1 MLNKLYEW
9 IDKLWQWISNI
20 IFVRFAF
27 DLPIESLKTMN
38 QDGRL
43 VFSLTHGG
51 IIEWLILS
59 SWSRKQGLGAILI
72 SNRRRILLFAKP
84 LYFLQVVFLKR
95 SYSDLFLSPQQGPRL
110 IFCPPSERKELFN
123 PTEAEVLIAKLYA
136 QEKANPNSAP
146 FSFVPLFICW
156 RKHTRG
162 ASRQLTEYFLGLS
175 SNPNFIGKLWYL
187 ARKRTDS
194 TVRALLPITFAS
206 KDAAEPSDEIDGV
219 DANRMARMVRRKILV
234 EVSQEMRVVLGPRY
248 FSPYSIKESLMR
260 DPQILKMVDQI
271 SEEQGLDRKKV
282 MGLAYQYLT
291 EIAANYKFRF
301 IEVMYVVL
309 TWLFGRIFE
318 DIVVDPGQ
326 LQSLRETMKTK
337 PVVFVSCH
345 RSHLD
350 YLVVPRVLFIED
362 IVTPH
367 IAAGVNLSFWPVGP
381 FLRMGGAFFIRR
393 SFRGEPLY
401 AVCLQEYVEWLI
413 KNKINIKF
421 FIEGTRS
428 RTGKMLPP
436 AFGLLKMVM
445 QTYRDKQVDDIALV
459 PISISYDEVLEEG
472 SYSKELTGA
481 QKEKES
487 AKGLIQS
494 RKLFKRNIG
503 KIYVRFSSPISA
515 KDETQ
520 TAETA
525 GLDPTLALQK
535 TAFQICKSINDV
547 TPITPKSVLSSI
559 LLSHEHSQVSL
570 EDILRSADTL
580 AQYVGWA
587 GAELCTG
594 ASELEFKRTLEKTIR
609 KLQASGTLVV
619 HSGLPVTYSLES
631 RKRINMTFYKN
642 NAIHCFVIPS
652 ITLLSAI
659 RALTLNKHSESE
671 FEAEVVKQ
679 ALTLRN
685 LLKFEFFF
693 SPTQQFVTEIRNN
706 LSYLC
711 EQPKGATLNRD
722 SFIKGLKQR
731 FFEVADAS
739 VLVRLNCDIIESY
752 LIAIGVLK
760 TEGPSSQDSKTL
772 LQLAVREAVSRVEGE
787 DPFLPECI
795 STQNFSNAFK
805 LMENFNLLVNTRE
818 KDRTLWKI
826 GDWNKDAQTTL
837 EELSEFHRL
846 MKLPIE
852 KFIN

>member
-9 IDKLWQWISNI
+9 IDELWQWISNI

-27 DLPIESLKTMN
+27 DLPIDSLRTMN
-38 QDGRL
+38 REGKL
-43 VFSLTHGG
+43 IFALTHGG

-59 SWSRKQGLGAILI
+59 SWSRKHGLGAILI
-72 SNRRRILLFAKP
+72 SNRRSILLFAKP

-95 SYSDLFLSPQQGPRL
+95 TYSDLFLSSQEGPRL
-110 IFCPPSERKELFN
+110 IFCPPSERKQLFN
-123 PTEAEVLIAKLYA
+123 PTEAEVLISELYTH
-136 QEKANPNSAP
+136 EKANPTATP

-194 TVRALLPITFAS
+194 TVRALLPVAFTS
-206 KDAAEPSDEIDGV
+206 KDAADPSDEIDGA

-248 FSPYSIKESLMR
+248 FSPYSVKESLMR
-260 DPQILKMVDQI
+260 DPQILTAVEQL
-271 SEEQGLDRKKV
+271 SQEQGVDRKKI

-318 DIVVDPGQ
+318 DIVVDPTQ
-326 LQSLRETMKTK
+326 LQALRETMKTK

-436 AFGLLKMVM
+436 AYGLLKMVM

-503 KIYVRFSSPISA
+503 KIYVRFANPISA
-515 KDETQ
+515 KDEVQ

-525 GLDPTLALQK
+525 GLDATLALQK
-535 TAFQICKSINDV
+535 TAFQLCKSINDV

-580 AQYVGWA
+580 SQYVTWT

-594 ASELEFKRTLEKTIR
+594 SSEFEFKRTLEKTIR
-609 KLQASGTLVV
+609 KLQASGTLVT

-642 NAIHCFVIPS
+642 NAIHCFIIPS
-652 ITLLSAI
+652 ITLLSAM
-659 RALTLNKHSESE
+659 RALTLGKNTESE

-693 SPTQQFVTEIRNN
+693 SPTQQFVTEVRDS

-711 EQPKGATLNRD
+711 EHSPGVTLDRNA
-722 SFIKGLKQR
+722 FVAGLKRR
-731 FFEVADAS
+731 FFEIADAS
-739 VLVRLNCDIIESY
+739 VLIRLNRDIIESY
-752 LIAIGVLK
+752 LIAIHILK
-760 TEGPSSQDSKTL
+760 TEGPSVQDNKTL
-772 LQLAVREAVSRVEGE
+772 LQVAVREGVTRVEG
-787 DPFLPECI
+787 DDSFLPECI

-805 LMENFNLLVNTRE
+805 LMENFNLLVSTRE
-818 KDRTLWKI
+818 KDRSLWKI
-826 GDWNKDAQTTL
+826 GNWNTDAETTL
-837 EELSEFHRL
+837 AELTEFHRL
-846 MKLPIE
+846 MKLSVE
-852 KFIN
+852 EVVA